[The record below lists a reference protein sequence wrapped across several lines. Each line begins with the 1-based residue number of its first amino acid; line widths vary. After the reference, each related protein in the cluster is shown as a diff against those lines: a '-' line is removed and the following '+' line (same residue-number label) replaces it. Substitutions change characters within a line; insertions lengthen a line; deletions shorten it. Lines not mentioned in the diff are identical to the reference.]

1 MTPVN
6 LTVFVQKEIIIKS
19 GLSDYPGSTLIDDY
33 YENIQYW
40 IFREGNCPKHSV
52 TKDEYTLKYCLCVT
66 FSMRNH
72 DKSL

>member
-6 LTVFVQKEIIIKS
+6 LTVFVQIEIIIKS
-19 GLSDYPGSTLIDDY
+19 GLSDNPDSTLIDDY

-52 TKDEYTLKYCLCVT
+52 
-66 FSMRNH
+66 N
-72 DKSL
+72 